1 MTVGLVIVSHSE
13 RIADGVVEL
22 AGQMAPDVLIVA
34 AGGVD
39 DGEGP
44 ARIGTSF
51 ERVQAA
57 IERAGTG
64 DGNDTGGDGVVVLTD
79 LGSAV
84 MTAETVLEF
93 LEPAERDRVR
103 LARAALVEGAVAAA
117 VQAQGGSSLEE
128 VVRAAEGAVIAIRN
142 EPASGSADDPVAAP
156 EVPGPG
162 SRDPEAGG
170 AASAETDTT
179 AGPTASGSWTL
190 RNRMG
195 LHARPAAALA
205 TGLADLDAE
214 VLVNGVDG
222 KSVMLLMSLGLGQ
235 GKTLT
240 VTATGPDA
248 RTAVDLVGQA
258 VEGGFGESE

>member
-13 RIADGVVEL
+13 KIADGVVEL
-22 AGQMAPDVLIVA
+22 AAQMAPDVLIAA
-34 AGGVD
+34 AGGID
-39 DGEGP
+39 DGGGP

-57 IERAGTG
+57 IERASSS
-64 DGNDTGGDGVVVLTD
+64 DGVVILTD

-93 LEPAERDRVR
+93 LEPAERAQVR

-117 VQAQGGSSLEE
+117 VQAQIGSSLEE
-128 VVRAAEGAVIAIRN
+128 VVRAAEGAVDAIRADEF
-142 EPASGSADDPVAAP
+142 EPTDHPGTA
-156 EVPGPG
+156 PGPSG
-162 SRDPEAGG
+162 PDGTGPGTP
-170 AASAETDTT
+170 AE
-179 AGPTASGSWTL
+179 PTASGSWTL
-190 RNRMG
+190 RNQMG
-195 LHARPAAALA
+195 LHTRPAAALA
-205 TGLADLDAE
+205 TDLANLDVE

-240 VTATGPDA
+240 ASATGPDA
-248 RTAVDLVGQA
+248 QVAVELIGQA
-258 VEGGFGESE
+258 VESGFGEAE